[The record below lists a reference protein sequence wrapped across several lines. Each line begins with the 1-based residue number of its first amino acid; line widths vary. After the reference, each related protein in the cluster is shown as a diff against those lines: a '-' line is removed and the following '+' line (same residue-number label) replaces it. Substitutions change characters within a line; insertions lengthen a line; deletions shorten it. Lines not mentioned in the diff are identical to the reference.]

1 MTARRLW
8 GQILTAAGGVGM
20 LAGAIDPLEGALVI
34 VAGAGLVA
42 FGTVLNGS
50 SSELVTYWTWLF
62 SLIAVGV
69 GALCFLSAVGG
80 IGGPQGHSVGW
91 GLLILP
97 YPIGWLL
104 GVSNLV
110 TRLVQTIR
118 HQHAPG

>member
-1 MTARRLW
+1 
-8 GQILTAAGGVGM
+8 M

-42 FGTVLNGS
+42 FGTVLTGCS
-50 SSELVTYWTWLF
+50 SQLVTYWTWLF